1 MKIRAFIT
9 HKKSEKY
16 EDCQDRFS
24 INTENKSIAVSD
36 GMSQSIMQTL
46 WADMLSNSYTKEL
59 KWQPTLENVKVLG
72 TEWSVAVEKIKK
84 EREEKGID
92 TYRLER
98 SLQDKKSAGATFLGI
113 RFNGANKFQYDI
125 LGDCCLVLI
134 DKNLIIREIISSQ
147 DTDKFDNYPDYFDSC
162 PLKVGKGTLKSDI
175 ATLEEGVTWLL
186 VSDPFSDFLLSLK
199 DKELGKDR
207 VKDILAV
214 ENHNSFTELVEKWR
228 ELGMHDDD
236 STLIIIEYDNN
247 DFITVNCQDNIDELI
262 KNEQVIIQVPVG
274 LPEEIKYKKITES
287 NPEIINKEQ
296 DLISNLEA
304 SIKELSEFYKNNNMK
319 CCKEIKRI
327 IQESFGIL
335 KKINKYR
342 VRKN

>member
-46 WADMLSNSYTKEL
+46 WADMLTKSYTNDLNWK
-59 KWQPTLENVKVLG
+59 PTLENVKILG
-72 TEWSVAVEKIKK
+72 EKWRETVDLIKI
-84 EREEKGID
+84 EREKKGEQ
-92 TYRLER
+92 TYRLDN
-98 SLQDKKSAGATFLGI
+98 SLNQNKHAGATFLGV
-113 RFNGANKFQYDI
+113 RFKAKNEFCYDV
-125 LGDCCLVLI
+125 LGDCCLILI
-134 DKNLIIREIISSQ
+134 NKELIIRDIISSQ
-147 DTDKFDNYPDYFDSC
+147 DTDNFDNFPDFFDSC
-162 PLKVGKGTLKSDI
+162 PLKDGKGKLKSEN
-175 ATLEEGVTWLL
+175 ATIEEGVTWLL
-186 VSDPFSDFLLSLK
+186 VSDPFSDFLSSLK
-199 DKELGKDR
+199 DKELSKDR
-207 VKDILAV
+207 VKEILAV

-228 ELGMHDDD
+228 ELGMHNDD

-247 DFITVNCQDNIDELI
+247 DFITVNYQDNIDELI

-274 LPEEIKYKKITES
+274 LPEEIKFKKITQS

-296 DLISNLEA
+296 DLISNLET
-304 SIKELSEFYKNNNMK
+304 SINELSEFYENNKMK

-327 IQESFGIL
+327 IHESFGIL